1 MTVGTV
7 GPVGP
12 GHSPSVPGSVGLCE
26 SCRITYSTHKGPLES
41 FIHLVESQGNI
52 YYGML
57 RYKTVSFAFA
67 SQQFLSWR
75 KAQIHYH
82 DCVVND
88 HKLPESNTHCIAYS
102 CVTERQGWTGVLAGL
117 CVCRASEQEHSVVS
131 SKSLQRPPTFHGSRV
146 SISKPST
153 FYLCVQPHLP
163 LIPDSLEKALLYS

>member
-1 MTVGTV
+1 MIRKAQNVNYFSEEEVHQETDVILRHGKKGVHTQMTVGTV

-131 SKSLQRPPTFHGSRV
+131 SKSL
-146 SISKPST
+146 
-153 FYLCVQPHLP
+153 
-163 LIPDSLEKALLYS
+163 